1 MRAYERVLACVG
13 VCPDCGVRGF
23 RGRER
28 EFPDRMRDLSAR
40 AVVGSG

>member
-23 RGRER
+23 RGEGTGV
-28 EFPDRMRDLSAR
+28 P
-40 AVVGSG
+40 GSNA